1 MRVISN
7 VSYSGLNVQNAGRM
21 KDIQK
26 AEEVVT
32 SYYNSKGGV
41 TKRTSHWH
49 IDDKGNV
56 SHSAHVLR
64 GDKRKCCYQNGRQS
78 RCIGV

>member
-26 AEEVVT
+26 AEEVAYTHVDVL
-32 SYYNSKGGV
+32 GV
-41 TKRTSHWH
+41 AARTSGTY
-49 IDDKGNV
+49 KSNGAYNNALSELV
-56 SHSAHVLR
+56 SKKV
-64 GDKRKCCYQNGRQS
+64 DEE
-78 RCIGV
+78 V